1 MKITPIDVPG
11 YERVAKAEDAA
22 TGLVA
27 FVSVHDTTL
36 GPALGGLRMWKYESH
51 ESALTDVL
59 RLSRGM
65 TYKSAVAKTG
75 LGGGKSVIVGDGRKD
90 KTPALMQA
98 MGRFIDTLGGQYI
111 TAEDVG
117 TGIADLMQVRKGTK
131 WVTGLAR
138 EHGGSG
144 NPSPYTALGC
154 FVGIQAAATEAWGS
168 ESLQGKVV
176 AIQGPG
182 SVGFPLGQHLVKAG
196 AQLVVSDVS
205 QENLDRAVK
214 ELGAKAVPPQAIY
227 DTPCDIFAPCALG
240 GILNDETI
248 PRLKCKVI
256 GGAANNQLLDENR
269 HAQALKDRGILYAPD
284 YVINAGGI
292 INVGCEFLPNGYD
305 EPKAV
310 RKIRNIHDALKSIFE
325 TAKRRNVTTHAA
337 AQEVAEANLRAGASG
352 PKRAQQIHTTLRQ
365 SAG

>member
-11 YERVAKAEDAA
+11 YERVAKAEDPAS
-22 TGLVA
+22 GLLA

-36 GPALGGLRMWKYESH
+36 GPALGGLRMWHYEN
-51 ESALTDVL
+51 EQAALTDVL

-65 TYKSAVAKTG
+65 TFKSAVARTG
-75 LGGGKSVIVGDGRKD
+75 LGGGKSVIVGDPRRD
-90 KTPALMQA
+90 KTPALFQA
-98 MGRFIDTLGGQYI
+98 MGRFIETFGGQYI

-117 TGIADLMQVRKGTK
+117 TGVADLKQVRQSTR

-138 EHGGSG
+138 EDGGSG

-154 FVGIQAAATEAWGS
+154 FVGLQAAATEAWGS
-168 ESLQGKVV
+168 DGLQGKVV

-196 AQLVVSDVS
+196 AKLVVADVS
-205 QENLDRAVK
+205 QDNLDRAVK

-227 DTPCDIFAPCALG
+227 DEPCDIFAPCALG

-248 PRLKCKVI
+248 PRLKCRVV

-269 HAQALKDRGILYAPD
+269 HAQALRERGILYAPD

-292 INVGCEFLPNGYD
+292 INVSLELEPGGYD
-305 EPKAV
+305 ETKAV
-310 RKIRNIHDALKSIFE
+310 AKIRNIFDALRSIFE
-325 TAKRRNVTTHAA
+325 TARRRNVTTHAA
-337 AQEVAEANLRAGASG
+337 AQDVAEANLKAGAG
-352 PKRAQQIHTTLRQ
+352 GARRAQQVRSSLRQ
-365 SAG
+365 PAG

>member
-11 YERVAKAEDAA
+11 YERVAKCEDPAS
-22 TGLVA
+22 GLLA
-27 FVSVHDTTL
+27 FVSVHNTAL
-36 GPALGGLRMWKYESH
+36 GPALGGLRMWKYES
-51 ESALTDVL
+51 EQAALTDVL

-65 TYKSAVAKTG
+65 TYKSSVAKTG
-75 LGGGKSVIVGDGRKD
+75 LGGGKSVIVGDSRKD
-90 KTPALMQA
+90 KSPALFEA
-98 MGRFIDTLGGQYI
+98 MGRFIDSFGGQYI

-117 TGIADLMQVRKGTK
+117 TGIADLKQVKAGTR
-131 WVTGLAR
+131 WVTGLGR
-138 EHGGSG
+138 EDGGSG

-154 FVGIQAAATEAWGS
+154 FVGIQAAAVEAWGND
-168 ESLQGKVV
+168 SLQGKVV

-196 AQLVVSDVS
+196 AKLVVADVS
-205 QENLDRAVK
+205 QENLDRSVK

-269 HAQALKDRGILYAPD
+269 HAQALKDRGILYVPD

-292 INVGCEFLPNGYD
+292 INVSLELEPGGYD
-305 EPKAV
+305 ETKAV
-310 RKIRNIHDALKSIFE
+310 AKIRNIFDALRSIFE

-337 AQEVAEANLRAGASG
+337 AQEVAENNLKAGSG
-352 PKRAQQIHTTLRQ
+352 GSKRAQQVATSLR
-365 SAG
+365 SS

>member
-11 YERVAKAEDAA
+11 YERVAKAEDPAS
-22 TGLVA
+22 GLLA
-27 FVSVHDTTL
+27 FIGVHDTTL
-36 GPALGGLRMWKYESH
+36 GPALGGLRMWKYDNDQA
-51 ESALTDVL
+51 ALTDVL

-75 LGGGKSVIVGDGRKD
+75 LGGGKSVILGDPRKD
-90 KTPALMQA
+90 KTPALLEA
-98 MGRFIDTLGGQYI
+98 MGQFIDSFGGQYI

-117 TGIADLMQVRKGTK
+117 TGIADLKQVRSKTR

-138 EHGGSG
+138 EDGGSG

-154 FVGIQAAATEAWGS
+154 FVGIQAAAVEAWGNDG
-168 ESLQGKVV
+168 LQGKVV

-196 AQLVVSDVS
+196 AKLIVSDVS

-227 DTPCDIFAPCALG
+227 DEACDIFAPCALG

-248 PRLKCKVI
+248 PRLKCRIV

-269 HAQALKDRGILYAPD
+269 HSQALKERGILYAPD

-292 INVGCEFLPNGYD
+292 INVSLELEPGGYD
-305 EPKAV
+305 ETKAV
-310 RKIRNIHDALKSIFE
+310 AKIRNIFDALRSIFE
-325 TAKRRNVTTHAA
+325 TARRRNVTTHAA
-337 AQEVAEANLRAGASG
+337 AQDVAEANLKAGAG
-352 PKRAQQIHTTLRQ
+352 GARRAQQVHLSLRS

>member
-1 MKITPIDVPG
+1 MKITSIDVPG
-11 YERVAKAEDAA
+11 YERVARAEDPAS
-22 TGLVA
+22 GLLA
-27 FVSVHDTTL
+27 FIGVHDTTL
-36 GPALGGLRMWKYESH
+36 GPALGGLRMWKYDNEQA
-51 ESALTDVL
+51 ALTDVL

-75 LGGGKSVIVGDGRKD
+75 LGGGKSVIVGDSRKD

-117 TGIADLMQVRKGTK
+117 TGIADLKQVRTTTR
-131 WVTGLAR
+131 WVTGLSR
-138 EHGGSG
+138 EDGGSG

-154 FVGIQAAATEAWGS
+154 FVGIQAAAVEAWGS
-168 ESLQGKVV
+168 DALQGRTV

-196 AQLVVSDVS
+196 AKLIVADVS

-227 DTPCDIFAPCALG
+227 DEPCDIFAPCALG

-248 PRLKCKVI
+248 PRLKCKIV

-269 HAQALKDRGILYAPD
+269 HAQALKDRGVLYAPD

-292 INVGCEFLPNGYD
+292 INVSLELEPGGYD
-305 EPKAV
+305 ETKAV
-310 RKIRNIHDALKSIFE
+310 AKIRNIFDALRSIFE

-337 AQEVAEANLRAGASG
+337 AQDVAEANLRAGASG

>member
-1 MKITPIDVPG
+1 MKITSLDVPG
-11 YERVAKAEDAA
+11 YERVARAEDPAS
-22 TGLVA
+22 GLLA
-27 FVSVHDTTL
+27 FIGVHDTTL
-36 GPALGGLRMWKYESH
+36 GPALGGLRMWKYDNEQA
-51 ESALTDVL
+51 ALTDVL

-65 TYKSAVAKTG
+65 TYKSSVAKTG
-75 LGGGKSVIVGDGRKD
+75 LGGGKSVIVGDSRKD

-117 TGIADLMQVRKGTK
+117 TGIADLKQVRTTTR
-131 WVTGLAR
+131 WVTGLSR
-138 EHGGSG
+138 EDGGSG

-154 FVGIQAAATEAWGS
+154 FVGIQAAAVEAWGS
-168 ESLQGKVV
+168 DALQGRTV

-196 AQLVVSDVS
+196 AKLIVADVS
-205 QENLDRAVK
+205 QENLDRAVQ
-214 ELGAKAVPPQAIY
+214 ELGARAVPPQAIY
-227 DTPCDIFAPCALG
+227 DEPCDIFAPCALG

-248 PRLKCKVI
+248 PRLKCRIV

-269 HAQALKDRGILYAPD
+269 HAQALKDREILYAPD

-292 INVGCEFLPNGYD
+292 INVSLELEPGGYD
-305 EPKAV
+305 ETKAV
-310 RKIRNIHDALKSIFE
+310 AKIRNIFDALRSIFE

-337 AQEVAEANLRAGASG
+337 AQDVAEANLRAGAGG
-352 PKRAQQIHTTLRQ
+352 PKRAHQVHTSLRQ
-365 SAG
+365 SAS

>member
-11 YERVAKAEDAA
+11 YERVAKAEDPAS
-22 TGLVA
+22 GLLA
-27 FVSVHDTTL
+27 FIGVHDTTL
-36 GPALGGLRMWKYESH
+36 GPALGGLRMWRYEN
-51 ESALTDVL
+51 EQAALTDVL

-75 LGGGKSVIVGDGRKD
+75 LGGGKSVIVGDPRRD
-90 KTPALMQA
+90 KTPALFQA
-98 MGRFIDTLGGQYI
+98 MGRFIESFGGQYI

-117 TGIADLMQVRKGTK
+117 TGIADLKQVRQGTR

-138 EHGGSG
+138 EDGGSG

-154 FVGIQAAATEAWGS
+154 FVGLQAAAAEAWGS
-168 ESLQGKVV
+168 DSLQGKVV

-182 SVGFPLGQHLVKAG
+182 SVGFPLGQHLIKAG
-196 AQLVVSDVS
+196 AKLVVSDVN

-214 ELGAKAVPPQAIY
+214 ELGAKAVAPQAIY
-227 DTPCDIFAPCALG
+227 DEPCDIFAPCALG

-248 PRLKCKVI
+248 PRLKCRIV

-269 HAQALKDRGILYAPD
+269 HAQALKERGILYAPD

-292 INVGCEFLPNGYD
+292 INVSLELEPGGYD
-305 EPKAV
+305 ETKAV
-310 RKIRNIHDALKSIFE
+310 AKIRNISDALRSIFE
-325 TAKRRNVTTHAA
+325 TARRRNVTTHAA
-337 AQEVAEANLRAGASG
+337 AQDVAEANLKAGAG
-352 PKRAQQIHTTLRQ
+352 GARRAQQVHTSLRQ
-365 SAG
+365 TAG